1 MCTSHHPSHDSAY
14 TPFLLTEDGKIL
26 PYEPNGILGGFS
38 FYIPLFT
45 AEKDL
50 SLTSFRGLKGEENRE
65 KLANTFKDPTNWAD
79 FCNFVDPNN
88 CTVTSSN
95 WTTAARY
102 PKNEEEKSSYFVPD
116 LYNGYF
122 RTTDANNCTK
132 NPRCKGHIVN
142 PKCDWTAY
150 LDNQLYWND
159 IHLESRGYL
168 EPNNGYSYS
177 HIVQIIKAA
186 NATKSGVFFW
196 WWTPEM
202 MVEEFEGTSAELQRV
217 HFPKS
222 SIECLQN
229 RAEKL
234 HPHRCYDNITDRQGD
249 VLASC
254 DYPVITVKKLMSN
267 GLATA
272 SKSDYEALV
281 SPAYAFIDEF
291 FLPDYGL
298 HSLLR
303 KWLKSKEESID
314 GDPREAVCEWVYD
327 NLDELLQNAP
337 RGYPR
342 EKQYRNFAGLS
353 IAGWALG
360 SVAMLATAFV
370 AFLTYKWKES
380 NILKM
385 AQLNVLGCMVCGK
398 WKMF

>member
-1 MCTSHHPSHDSAY
+1 MAGILLAF
-14 TPFLLTEDGKIL
+14 FLLTEEGKIL
-26 PYEPNGILGGFS
+26 PYKPNGILGGFS

-45 AEKDL
+45 AEQDL
-50 SLTSFRGLKGEENRE
+50 SLTSFRGLQGEANRE
-65 KLANTFKDPTNWAD
+65 KVANTFKDPTNWAD
-79 FCNFVDPNN
+79 FCDYVDPNN

-102 PKNEEEKSSYFVPD
+102 PENEEEKSSYFVPD
-116 LYNGYF
+116 LYKGYF
-122 RTTDANNCTK
+122 RTTDKGNCTK
-132 NPRCKGHIVN
+132 NPQQCKGHIIN

-150 LDNQLYWND
+150 PENQIYWND

-177 HIVQIIKAA
+177 HIVQIVKAA

-202 MVEEFEGTSAELQRV
+202 MVEEFEGSSAELQRV
-217 HFPKS
+217 HFPKP

-234 HPHRCYDNITDRQGD
+234 NPHRCSANITDRQGD

-254 DYPVITVKKLMSN
+254 DYPVITVKKLMSS
-267 GLATA
+267 GLMTA
-272 SKSDYEALV
+272 SKAEKEALV
-281 SPAYAFIDEF
+281 SPGYAFIDEF
-291 FLPDYGL
+291 TMPEYGL
-298 HSLLR
+298 RSLLR
-303 KWLKSKEESID
+303 NWLKSKEKSID
-314 GDPREAVCEWVYD
+314 GDPREVVCEWVYD
-327 NLDELLQNAP
+327 NLDELLKNAP

-342 EKQYRNFAGLS
+342 VKEFRNFTGLS

-360 SVAMLATAFV
+360 SVAMLVTSLV
-370 AFLTYKWKES
+370 AFLTYRWKES
-380 NILKM
+380 DILKM

-398 WKMF
+398 WKIF